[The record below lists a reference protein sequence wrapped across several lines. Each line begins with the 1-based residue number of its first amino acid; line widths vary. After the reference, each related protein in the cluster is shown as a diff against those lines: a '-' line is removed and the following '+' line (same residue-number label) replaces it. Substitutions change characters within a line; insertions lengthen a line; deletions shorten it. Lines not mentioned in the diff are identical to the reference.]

1 MGLKIVYGLGFD
13 EVYRLHCR
21 FGDSVDF
28 GDSGGLEALIGL
40 WF

>member
-1 MGLKIVYGLGFD
+1 MRFIGFTG
-13 EVYRLHCR
+13 